1 MVSAVKFCAP
11 YSSVVV
17 NRINYKMSRI
27 AKTPVAVPSGVE
39 IKIDGGQFSAKG
51 PNGELGMTVTDGIKL
66 EHNHGSVNVVVTSKY
81 PKVVRQLV
89 SASGT
94 TRALVN
100 NIIIGVSSGFERT
113 LNIIGVGY
121 RAQAQGSKLNLTL
134 GFSHPVVYQLPQGV
148 SVETPSQTVIV
159 LRGADKQVIGQAAA
173 EIRAL
178 RPPEPY
184 KGKGIRYADEYVLRK
199 QAKKK

>member
-1 MVSAVKFCAP
+1 MVLAVKFCAP

-66 EHNHGSVNVVVTSKY
+66 EHNHGSVNVVVTSKD

>member
-1 MVSAVKFCAP
+1 
-11 YSSVVV
+11 
-17 NRINYKMSRI
+17 MSRI